1 MAIETFTWC
10 PRLNAEA
17 DTTFRTR
24 KVQYGN
30 GYAQVA
36 GDGLNPRSQ
45 KWTLSFTGD
54 ESYIEAI
61 KAFLDARAGTA
72 AFLWKPPLEP
82 IGLYRCDTYKPTALG
97 AGKYNLDATFE
108 QAFKP

>member
-10 PRLNAEA
+10 PRVNAEA
-17 DTTFRTR
+17 DTNFRTR
-24 KVQYGN
+24 KVQFGD

-36 GDGLNPRSQ
+36 GDGLNPKSQ
-45 KWTLSFTGD
+45 KWTLSFTGS
-54 ESYIEAI
+54 EAYIGAI
-61 KAFLDARAGTA
+61 KSFLDARDGAA

-82 IGLYRCDTYKPTALG
+82 IGLFRCDTYKSTALG
-97 AGKYNLDATFE
+97 AKKYSLDATFE